1 MWTTS
6 VCCLMSDVVSR
17 ETRSRMMSGIRA
29 SDTKP
34 ELLIRK
40 GLHSL
45 GFRYRLHDRSL
56 PGNPDIVFGPRRA
69 AIFVH
74 GCFWHAHECG
84 LFKWPRTRPEWWKDK
99 LMANRR
105 RDSLVRD
112 QIRDIG
118 WRQLVIWECAIRGTG
133 RRDLAEVMD
142 ITRIWISDS
151 CVDEEIT
158 GLQ

>member
-1 MWTTS
+1 MP
-6 VCCLMSDVVSR
+6 DVVSR
-17 ETRSRMMSGIRA
+17 ETRSRMMAGIRA

-40 GLHSL
+40 SLHSL

-56 PGNPDIVFGPRRA
+56 PGNPDIVFRTRRA
-69 AIFVH
+69 VIFVH

-84 LFKWPRTRPEWWKDK
+84 LFKWPRTRPGWWKEK

-105 RDSLVRD
+105 RDIQVRD

-118 WRQLVIWECAIRGTG
+118 WRQLTIWECAIRGSG
-133 RRDLAEVMD
+133 RRDISEVVAM
-142 ITRIWISDS
+142 TVAWISDAG
-151 CVDEEIT
+151 VDKEIT